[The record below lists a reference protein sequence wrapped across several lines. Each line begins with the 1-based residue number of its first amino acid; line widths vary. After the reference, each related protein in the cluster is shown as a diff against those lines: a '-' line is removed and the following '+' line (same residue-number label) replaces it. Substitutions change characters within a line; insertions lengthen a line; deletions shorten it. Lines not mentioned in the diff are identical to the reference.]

1 MNKYIDLFALAFLR
15 CYKNS
20 DQVQFKGGDDFFF
33 IILLVCF
40 TFSRQS
46 QSLREVRI
54 GTEDRNLKQKL

>member
-1 MNKYIDLFALAFLR
+1 MNKYIDLFALAFLH

-33 IILLVCF
+33 ILFVCF